1 MKTVE
6 HTGVWSVA
14 PKGRT
19 ASKCIGVCII
29 GAKREPS
36 AAAAKRH
43 VAGEGGASR
52 NLRRLEGGIP
62 KGDGQVGKKGVE
74 RRERSKVTIEH
85 EPLSDAPEQTEDG
98 KGIPGL
104 EEVQA
109 AAGARLLRT
118 IQTCKDSMLEME
130 DEVEEQDS
138 CQPNVD
144 DGGKRD
150 ANAPKEVENEWRDL
164 GAGRKDLV
172 T

>member
-1 MKTVE
+1 M
-6 HTGVWSVA
+6 
-14 PKGRT
+14 
-19 ASKCIGVCII
+19 
-29 GAKREPS
+29 
-36 AAAAKRH
+36 
-43 VAGEGGASR
+43 
-52 NLRRLEGGIP
+52 
-62 KGDGQVGKKGVE
+62 GKKGVGGE
-74 RRERSKVTIEH
+74 KDQRSRSEH
-85 EPLSDAPEQTEDG
+85 EPLGDAPEQTEDG

-138 CQPNVD
+138 CQPSVD

-164 GAGRKDLV
+164 GAARKDLI